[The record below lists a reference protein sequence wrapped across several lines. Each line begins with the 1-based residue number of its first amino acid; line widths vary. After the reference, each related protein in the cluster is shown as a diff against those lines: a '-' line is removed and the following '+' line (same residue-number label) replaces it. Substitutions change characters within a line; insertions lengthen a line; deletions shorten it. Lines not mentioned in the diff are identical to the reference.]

1 MNNINIL
8 KLDVSDDK
16 VSFASSI
23 ETARQAAEAEQYKLE
38 ETIQSVRLLK
48 PECDKLDYALAASS
62 GALCGLIDIFLVGKP
77 GESPIGKL
85 TDQWF
90 TNRTMDFAKPFSKII

>member
-1 MNNINIL
+1 MNSTNIL

-62 GALCGLIDIFLVGKP
+62 GALCGLIAVSYTHLDVYKRQPSDPSILM
-77 GESPIGKL
+77 
-85 TDQWF
+85 Q
-90 TNRTMDFAKPFSKII
+90 A